1 MSTLLL
7 CPQGSPDPP
16 LCVVGLCCI
25 HWVALLLL
33 QGLRDEEGE
42 QLVELP
48 RNYLAIVEGLIR
60 KQRSESALLQGW
72 LGPTRFQGEGEEE
85 EGLLQGWLG
94 PMRFQGEGEDERAL
108 TEGKWSHFALKPQ
121 GICCWGAQC
130 LSNAHPLL
138 LSSPCAPSFS
148 DLPISQLPDSHSDPA
163 VQEGLGRI
171 KVLDAKLQV

>member
-1 MSTLLL
+1 M
-7 CPQGSPDPP
+7 
-16 LCVVGLCCI
+16 
-25 HWVALLLL
+25 ALLLL

-108 TEGKWSHFALKPQ
+108 TEGK
-121 GICCWGAQC
+121 
-130 LSNAHPLL
+130 
-138 LSSPCAPSFS
+138 
-148 DLPISQLPDSHSDPA
+148 
-163 VQEGLGRI
+163 
-171 KVLDAKLQV
+171 

>member
-1 MSTLLL
+1 MTTPLL

-121 GICCWGAQC
+121 GSCCCWGCAMFIKC
-130 LSNAHPLL
+130 SPSSPLL
-138 LSSPCAPSFS
+138 PLCPPPSQTCPSANSPTATPT
-148 DLPISQLPDSHSDPA
+148 QRYKKA
-163 VQEGLGRI
+163 
-171 KVLDAKLQV
+171 

>member
-1 MSTLLL
+1 M
-7 CPQGSPDPP
+7 
-16 LCVVGLCCI
+16 
-25 HWVALLLL
+25 
-33 QGLRDEEGE
+33 
-42 QLVELP
+42 ELP

-60 KQRSESALLQGW
+60 KQRSESA
-72 LGPTRFQGEGEEE
+72 
-85 EGLLQGWLG
+85 LLQGWLG